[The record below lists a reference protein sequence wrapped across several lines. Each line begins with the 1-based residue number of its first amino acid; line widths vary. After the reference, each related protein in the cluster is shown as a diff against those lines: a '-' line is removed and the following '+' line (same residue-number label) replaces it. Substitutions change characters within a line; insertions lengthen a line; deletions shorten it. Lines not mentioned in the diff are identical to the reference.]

1 VISGAGWSTAA
12 MLITTIAQ
20 MTQII
25 ILGRILSPEAFGTV
39 AFLMIIISF
48 SEFFSKM
55 GLSEAVIQESHP
67 TRTELSTLYCLNILL
82 GICVFVVLCGVNIIA
97 EHYNLIEN
105 ITPYLPYI
113 AITFFILPWGQLHK
127 ALLQKNLTFKPIAIG
142 ESFAS
147 VIGTIAAVV
156 CAYNGFEIWS
166 LIIGYLVKC
175 IITTIIL
182 VVSGWSLLEFTPK
195 IQFKSIKRY
204 LHFGLNLM
212 AGNIFNFINSRID
225 QILVGSLLGT
235 QALGYYS
242 MAFNLVLQPISKI
255 NPILTSIAFP
265 VLTRFK
271 SQPERLK
278 AGYLNMLNLV
288 ATINA
293 PLLFGVSAVAP
304 LLIPLLLG
312 EQWIPAIPIIQ
323 VLAIYAFIRSLG
335 NAGGSLVLA
344 CGRAD
349 LSLRW
354 NFLLTLFIPI
364 TIYISAKLYDLQG
377 VAIGL
382 VLLQSILFIFW
393 YNYIVKRLIYP
404 CFLDYI
410 KSVSPPIF
418 IATLMYFTV
427 EKSSILLSE
436 YITTPEVNVSVLI
449 AFGATLYLGLSFL
462 FRKKELIMFFSLL
475 RKQKT

>member
-1 VISGAGWSTAA
+1 MSGAGWSTVA
-12 MLITTIAQ
+12 MLITTAAQ

-39 AFLMIIISF
+39 ALLMIIISF
-48 SEFFSKM
+48 SEFFSQM

-82 GICVFVVLCGVNIIA
+82 GIGVFSILFGFNLIA
-97 EHYNLIEN
+97 EHLNFISN

-113 AITFFILPWGQLHK
+113 AVTFFILPWGQLHK
-127 ALLQKNLTFKPIAIG
+127 ALLQKNLIFKPIAIG

-147 VIGTIAAVV
+147 VIGTIAAVI
-156 CAYNGFEIWS
+156 CAYNGLEIWS
-166 LIIGYLVKC
+166 LIIGYLIKC
-175 IITTIIL
+175 IISTIIL
-182 VVSGWSLLEFTPK
+182 MVSGRSLLKFTTK
-195 IQFKSIKRY
+195 IQFTSIQRY

-225 QILVGSLLGT
+225 QILVGSILGT

-278 AGYLNMLNLV
+278 SGYLNMLNLV

-304 LLIPLLLG
+304 LLIPLLIG
-312 EQWIPAIPIIQ
+312 DQWIPAIPIIQ

-335 NAGGSLVLA
+335 NAGGSLILA
-344 CGRAD
+344 CGRAE
-349 LSLRW
+349 LSLQW
-354 NFLLTLFIPI
+354 NMMLTLFIPI
-364 TIYISAKLYDLQG
+364 TIFVSAHFFGLIG
-377 VAIGL
+377 VATGL
-382 VLLQSILFIFW
+382 VLLQVILFFVWYFRIVKLLIGPCIIPYINSILIATATSIAMFLTI
-393 YNYIVKRLIYP
+393 KLIPSNILVSELSNLILLISCGVVFYTVTNII
-404 CFLDYI
+404 LRKNEILNLI
-410 KSVSPPIF
+410 KSRS
-418 IATLMYFTV
+418 
-427 EKSSILLSE
+427 K
-436 YITTPEVNVSVLI
+436 
-449 AFGATLYLGLSFL
+449 
-462 FRKKELIMFFSLL
+462 
-475 RKQKT
+475 

>member
-1 VISGAGWSTAA
+1 MSGVGWSTTS

-39 AFLMIIISF
+39 ALLMIIIGF
-48 SEFFSKM
+48 SEFFSQM
-55 GLSEAVIQESHP
+55 GLSEAVIQEANP
-67 TRTELSTLYCLNILL
+67 TKTELSTLYCLNIMLGISVFIILL
-82 GICVFVVLCGVNIIA
+82 GFNVFA
-97 EHYNLIEN
+97 EALNLFSN
-105 ITPYLPYI
+105 ITSYLPYI
-113 AITFFILPWGQLHK
+113 ALTFLILPLGQLHK
-127 ALLQKNLTFKPIAIG
+127 ALLQKNLIFKPMAIG
-142 ESFAS
+142 ES
-147 VIGTIAAVV
+147 IAAILGTAVAIV

-182 VVSGWSLLEFTPK
+182 IISGWKLLQFSRH
-195 IQFKSIKRY
+195 IQFSGIKRY
-204 LHFGLNLM
+204 LNFGLNLM

-255 NPILTSIAFP
+255 NPILTRIAFP
-265 VLTRFK
+265 VLTRFRD
-271 SQPERLK
+271 QPERLK
-278 AGYLNMLNLV
+278 SGYLNMLNMV

-304 LLIPLLLG
+304 LLIPLLIG
-312 EQWIPAIPIIQ
+312 EQWTPAVPIIQ
-323 VLAIYAFIRSLG
+323 ILAIYAFIRSLG

-354 NFLLTLFIPI
+354 NILLTLFIPV
-364 TIYISAKLYDLQG
+364 TIFISASLYGLIG
-377 VAIGL
+377 VATGLVALQVILFFFWYLKIVTLLIGPCISAYVRSVSIATFTAVFMYAAITLLPNNMLSSDILNL
-382 VLLQSILFIFW
+382 VLLIS
-393 YNYIVKRLIYP
+393 
-404 CFLDYI
+404 
-410 KSVSPPIF
+410 
-418 IATLMYFTV
+418 
-427 EKSSILLSE
+427 
-436 YITTPEVNVSVLI
+436 
-449 AFGATLYLGLSFL
+449 FGAL
-462 FRKKELIMFFSLL
+462 FYVLVNFVL
-475 RKQKT
+475 RKNEILNTLNLIKARSK